1 MTAHGQR
8 SLGLGS
14 AHDRQG
20 GRAVLALAAG
30 AVVAGSVLLSL
41 RDPAIAAPP
50 NQLLNPDVF
59 PSDATTKA
67 TFTFAVTYESAE
79 GNEPSDVTAIVG
91 TTVIPLTLEAG
102 SPANGRYRGS
112 AKLPAGT
119 WKVLF
124 HATVAHRND
133 PSLNGPT
140 IRVRPVSQPLASPA
154 PTARPAPQTT
164 EARTPRPDTDEPT
177 HRPHAS
183 AASPGETSPVGAGI
197 VTPSSR
203 ATPDPSLGGAAP
215 RLSPLETM
223 VAGALIALAALA
235 LIGLFAF
242 LIAWRR
248 RRRDTRLVLPQDH
261 AREMPASTYKPA
273 AAIRKPAKWQ
283 PDWALDDAPTGAV
296 ESKPPAASE
305 PPDEEG
311 A

>member
-8 SLGLGS
+8 CLGLGS
-14 AHDRQG
+14 RHDRQV
-20 GRAVLALAAG
+20 GRAVLALAAS

-41 RDPAIAAPP
+41 RDPVIAAPP
-50 NQLLNPDVF
+50 NQLVNPNVL

-79 GNEPSDVTAIVG
+79 GNEPSGVTAVVG

-119 WKVLF
+119 WKVMF

-154 PTARPAPQTT
+154 PTPGPAPQTT
-164 EARTPRPDTDEPT
+164 EPRTPRPDADAPT
-177 HRPHAS
+177 RRPHAS
-183 AASPGETSPVGAGI
+183 TASPSQTSPVGAGI
-197 VTPSSR
+197 ATPSSR
-203 ATPDPSLGGAAP
+203 ATPGQSLGGGAP
-215 RLSPLETM
+215 RLSPLETL

-248 RRRDTRLVLPQDH
+248 RRHDKRLALPLEH

-273 AAIRKPAKWQ
+273 AAIRKPAKWEH
-283 PDWALDDAPTGAV
+283 DWALDDAPIGVV
-296 ESKPPAASE
+296 ESKPPAAGE
-305 PPDEEG
+305 PPDWEG